1 MLHTSLENIHHDIT
15 GTIYHA
21 IDTNEAVSIATPKGA
36 VVVIEQRDYEA
47 MQETLRLLSDK
58 KSLKALLD
66 AHALRD
72 NNQPLPSYSVEEV
85 FSDLQD

>member
-1 MLHTSLENIHHDIT
+1 MLHTSLENIHNDISS
-15 GTIYHA
+15 TIYHA
-21 IDTNEAVSIATPKGA
+21 IDEKEAVSIATPKGA
-36 VVVIEQRDYEA
+36 VVMIEQSDYEA

-66 AHALRD
+66 AHTLRD
-72 NNQPLPSYSVEEV
+72 NNQPLQSYSVEEV